1 MYSSFSSYLNWK
13 NLPWGNF
20 EIFAWK
26 GQTKL
31 TSLLQPTAA
40 PEADISSRNIQ
51 RKSLKVVSTLPDGDD
66 LPKVELVIIHLGD
79 EDGCHGLV
87 ESSAVHVDGGPDG
100 QHEADD
106 APVDVVVL

>member
-1 MYSSFSSYLNWK
+1 MSPGLSVQGFSSLNMK
-13 NLPWGNF
+13 PCSC
-20 EIFAWK
+20 
-26 GQTKL
+26 
-31 TSLLQPTAA
+31 SLVVC
-40 PEADISSRNIQ
+40 SRLAFL
-51 RKSLKVVSTLPDGDD
+51 RATFSGKVLRIASTLPDGDD
-66 LPKVELVIIHLGD
+66 LAKVELIIIHLGD